1 MVAMLDKPGLAL
13 TIIFGITIFLLGG
26 FSYLVLIFI
35 FLFLS
40 VLATKYGY
48 YEKKDM
54 GIYEHDRSWENVLS
68 NGLVPT
74 LAVIVGFFLGWGPL
88 PYVCAIAAIMADK
101 FASELGVLGGDPISL
116 DGFKHVK
123 PGTSGAISVTGT
135 IMSLAGSAAIGIAAL
150 FLFGL
155 TPTTALL
162 IALAGFAGGV
172 VDTLVGVFEEKGF
185 GSKGIT
191 NTICSIVGVAIG
203 LMIQGGL

>member
-13 TIIFGITIFLLGG
+13 TIIFGMTIFLLGG

-203 LMIQGGL
+203 LMIQGRL